1 MENDHRC
8 VESKILRINSIIA
21 IKMNANETITA
32 DTKYEFH
39 EYTCCHGEEY
49 TNKRIFKVISSFYH
63 STMTRT
69 VTAMSK
75 AL

>member
-1 MENDHRC
+1 
-8 VESKILRINSIIA
+8 
-21 IKMNANETITA
+21 MNANETITA
-32 DTKYEFH
+32 NTKYKFH
-39 EYTCCHGEEY
+39 EYTRAVCHGEEY
-49 TNKRIFKVISSFYH
+49 NKRISKVISSFYH